1 MFAHSLLFCAESDTA
16 LETAGKCDN
25 TSSIINDAAMFVSM
39 LDDSEDGLSSSAG
52 INGKETDNEVNGNTT
67 GASMMEF
74 VSGCVSSEEL
84 FSTATTANGSVI
96 FVSSNSV
103 AQPTHAQNTSVS
115 PSKISPIHI
124 IEHLQEVNAP
134 SDYHST
140 PLFSCNGSVVMDTA
154 DPPTKPN
161 GEPMDIDKPISGS
174 NCISNI
180 SPSKQQSSDV
190 CTSESDSSSDGELSG
205 SSNDDTEFL
214 SNSQYQH
221 RKRKRPLEIDTTSSK
236 KAARKNSTVTVQH
249 VTNPSRNTRNIRKT
263 RKTRRKTRKTRGYL
277 TRNRK
282 RNRKKRKQK
291 RLSAKSVYIAMYT
304 ECMGDLLCILR
315 CIYSESV
322 T

>member
-1 MFAHSLLFCAESDTA
+1 MFSAESDTA

-39 LDDSEDGLSSSAG
+39 LEDSEDGLSSSAG
-52 INGKETDNEVNGNTT
+52 INGKETDDEVNGNTT
-67 GASMMEF
+67 GASTIIMEF
-74 VSGCVSSEEL
+74 VGGCVSSEEL
-84 FSTATTANGSVI
+84 FSSATTANDSVI

-103 AQPTHAQNTSVS
+103 AQPAHAQNTSVS
-115 PSKISPIHI
+115 PSKTFP
-124 IEHLQEVNAP
+124 
-134 SDYHST
+134 T
-140 PLFSCNGSVVMDTA
+140 PLFSSNGSVVMDTA

-263 RKTRRKTRKTRGYL
+263 RKTRGYL

-282 RNRKKRKQK
+282 RNRKRKQK
-291 RLSAKSVYIAMYT
+291 R
-304 ECMGDLLCILR
+304 
-315 CIYSESV
+315 
-322 T
+322 